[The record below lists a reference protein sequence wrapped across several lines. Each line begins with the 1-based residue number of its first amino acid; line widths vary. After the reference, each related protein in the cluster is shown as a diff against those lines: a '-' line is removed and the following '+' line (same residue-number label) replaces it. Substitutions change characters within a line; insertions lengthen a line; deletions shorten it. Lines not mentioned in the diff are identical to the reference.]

1 MANIGLRYAVF
12 SRVQSHTEGNAI
24 TYGTGREVGMMISA
38 NVAITRNS
46 SKLYANDVVAEEDNS
61 ISEAQIT
68 INTDDL
74 TLDNEQ

>member
-38 NVAITRNS
+38 TSLLRATA
-46 SKLYANDVVAEEDNS
+46 ANFTQRCRCRRRQLHQRSADYD
-61 ISEAQIT
+61 
-68 INTDDL
+68 
-74 TLDNEQ
+74 

>member
-46 SKLYANDVVAEEDNS
+46 SKLYANDVVA
-61 ISEAQIT
+61 
-68 INTDDL
+68 
-74 TLDNEQ
+74 